1 MNDLL
6 DQLEAYFRESE
17 SAFRAQMD
25 GRYARI
31 GQRSGLHG
39 GLRAMTAHNTLLAS
53 MAAHLRGQMKT
64 LLLSNAGML
73 NAGNLINNL
82 TGNQADML
90 AITGQMHEAA
100 ATATATA
107 SEAGESQ
114 RTVTEVVSQLDGIGT
129 RILQVASAIDE
140 MTARSRE
147 VAMSVALINE
157 ISDQTNLLALNAA
170 IEAARAGESGRGFAV
185 VADEVRKLAEKTRG
199 ASQSIGEVMQGLI
212 GQSEAMQSNA
222 REMKEM
228 TACSQQVVGDLAATF
243 GRFALAARETE
254 RQPPR
259 CTTRLCDPGEAR
271 PHDLQAAHLACRS
284 PATVTANTVRRWR
297 SATRRAAWA
306 AGTGATG
313 KALFGT
319 LRPLRQAGGAPRAG
333 A

>member
-1 MNDLL
+1 MNSSSLRSRLALLLWGQAALLLAALVTGFFVGGSHPLMLMWLVAGVALAAWGLRRLRQALAPLDGLLALAGKVGEGDFSSRITGIGDQDEIGRLGWAMNDLL

-39 GLRAMTAHNTLLAS
+39 GLQAAMTAHNTLLAS

-90 AITGQMHEAA
+90 AITAQMHEAA

-170 IEAARAGESGRGFAV
+170 IEAARGR
-185 VADEVRKLAEKTRG
+185 
-199 ASQSIGEVMQGLI
+199 
-212 GQSEAMQSNA
+212 
-222 REMKEM
+222 
-228 TACSQQVVGDLAATF
+228 
-243 GRFALAARETE
+243 
-254 RQPPR
+254 
-259 CTTRLCDPGEAR
+259 
-271 PHDLQAAHLACRS
+271 
-284 PATVTANTVRRWR
+284 
-297 SATRRAAWA
+297 
-306 AGTGATG
+306 
-313 KALFGT
+313 
-319 LRPLRQAGGAPRAG
+319 
-333 A
+333 